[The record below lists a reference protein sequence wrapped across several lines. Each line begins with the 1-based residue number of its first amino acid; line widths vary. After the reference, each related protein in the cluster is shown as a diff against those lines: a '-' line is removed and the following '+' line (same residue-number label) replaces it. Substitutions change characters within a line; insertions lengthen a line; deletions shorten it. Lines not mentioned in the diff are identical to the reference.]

1 MEDKNSIDDLI
12 GTSGQ
17 PIVVQNS
24 GNDKKFLYIIIA
36 LLIVLFIIALG
47 IIAFIGGKYFGISNS
62 ENSAKVAQVQTTTNT
77 QKAVEKPQ
85 IVKQEEKKE
94 AEQKQVDK
102 QIEQKVVKQNETQ
115 ASDINDINELEK
127 IVQEQ
132 EQPKNQVA
140 QTQVSSKE
148 QKTIAKAASVATG
161 GKALSQEELAKIA
174 QLVAQELAKVKAKE
188 TKATNTVSKSES
200 TTKDEELVASLQSA
214 QTDTL
219 KSEQINTQ
227 TLKDTKVNS
236 SGSAKKVDT
245 FNKVIVQEKS
255 GGDDEIAKLSAEID
269 SILQSEEV
277 TKKEKSLKYGKE
289 LNQEIKSREREM
301 RFIVVKPGDTL
312 SSLALKAYGRSSAY
326 TKIYKANPDLIK
338 NPNKIY
344 VGMRI
349 RVPVDEEYLKQQG
362 N

>member
-17 PIVVQNS
+17 PIVVQES
-24 GNDKKFLYIIIA
+24 GGDKKFLYIIIA

-47 IIAFIGGKYFGISNS
+47 VIAFIGSKYFGSSNA
-62 ENSAKVAQVQTTTNT
+62 NSNVSQVKTTTSI
-77 QKAVEKPQ
+77 QKAIK
-85 IVKQEEKKE
+85 
-94 AEQKQVDK
+94 EQKQNI
-102 QIEQKVVKQNETQ
+102 QPQQNETQ
-115 ASDINDINELEK
+115 ANDTNDINELEK

-132 EQPKNQVA
+132 EKEQTKNQVA
-140 QTQVSSKE
+140 QTQVSQKE

-188 TKATNTVSKSES
+188 QTPKTEKVSQKSIN
-200 TTKDEELVASLQSA
+200 KDEELVASLQSA

-227 TLKDTKVNS
+227 SLKDTKVKSN
-236 SGSAKKVDT
+236 GSAKKVDT
-245 FNKVIVQEKS
+245 FNKVIVKEKS

-326 TKIYKANPDLIK
+326 VKIYKANPDLIK

-344 VGMRI
+344 VGMKI

>member
-1 MEDKNSIDDLI
+1 MEDKNSLDDLI

-17 PIVVQNS
+17 PIVVQDS
-24 GNDKKFLYIIIA
+24 GGDKKFLYIIIA

-47 IIAFIGGKYFGISNS
+47 VIAFIGGKYFGGTSNTT
-62 ENSAKVAQVQTTTNT
+62 ATATQVQTTPNV
-77 QKAVEKPQ
+77 QKAVQKPQ
-85 IVKQEEKKE
+85 VVEQSDAQNSTQQQEM
-94 AEQKQVDK
+94 ATN
-102 QIEQKVVKQNETQ
+102 QKVAQTD
-115 ASDINDINELEK
+115 ATNDINELEK

-132 EQPKNQVA
+132 EEPKNQQA
-140 QTQVSSKE
+140 QTNE
-148 QKTIAKAASVATG
+148 QKAIAKAASVATG

-174 QLVAQELAKVKAKE
+174 QLVAQELAKSRAKE
-188 TKATNTVSKSES
+188 ATAKTEVSNEATN
-200 TTKDEELVASLQSA
+200 KDEELVASLQSA

-219 KSEQINTQ
+219 KNENIDTGA
-227 TLKDTKVNS
+227 LKDTKVNS
-236 SGSAKKVDT
+236 NAPAKKVDT
-245 FNKVIVQEKS
+245 FNKVIVKEKT

-277 TKKEKSLKYGKE
+277 TKKEQSLKYGKE
-289 LNQEIKSREREM
+289 LKQEIKSREREM

-338 NPNKIY
+338 NPNRIY
-344 VGMRI
+344 VGMRL

-362 N
+362 K